1 MKTVK
6 NKFKITRNEH
16 LRSTYKYTNFILSL
30 KQPRNLYRE
39 LTSSRFILSFKNT
52 KKPGTYKCSDKRC
65 KICQNYL
72 NECNKFT
79 MSNGQVWEIRREIDC
94 HSVNVIYYLK
104 CKMCNEKETY
114 IGKTKGDNTKGFK
127 VRINQHISDCTTGD
141 SICNFLY
148 HVYDCGIKNNCL
160 EELFFSLNIMLWLN
174 KNDRLETIEKLFH
187 LKGYDTMN
195 NSGRN

>member
-6 NKFKITRNEH
+6 NKFKIIRNEH

-30 KQPRNLYRE
+30 KQPRDLYRE
-39 LTSSRFILSFKNT
+39 LTSSRFISSFKNT
-52 KKPGTYKCSDKRC
+52 KKAGTYKCSDKTC

-72 NECNKFT
+72 NESNKFT
-79 MSNGQVWEIRREIDC
+79 MSNGQVWEICREIDC
-94 HSVNVIYYLK
+94 HSVNVIYYFE
-104 CKMCNEKETY
+104 CKMCNEKEAY
-114 IGKTKGDNTKGFK
+114 SGKTKGDSTKGFK
-127 VRINQHISDCTTGD
+127 VRINQHISDCKTGD
-141 SICNFLY
+141 STCKFLCY
-148 HVYDCGIKNNCL
+148 VYDCGNKNICL

-187 LKGYDTMN
+187 LKDYDTMN